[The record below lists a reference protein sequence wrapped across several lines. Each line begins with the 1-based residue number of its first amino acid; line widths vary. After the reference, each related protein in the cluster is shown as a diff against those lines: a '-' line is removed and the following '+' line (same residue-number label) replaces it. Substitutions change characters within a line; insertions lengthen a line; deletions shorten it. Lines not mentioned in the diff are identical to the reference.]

1 MTADSEAAQKRFK
14 IWEVIT
20 EVYLQNSQRFQ
31 KNKHCW
37 LLNRSR
43 SPDWSLQYWIGENN
57 SENCS
62 LVRLVSVKYR
72 EESWCVPRC
81 KVIIICLW
89 WPGDDGEPVIT
100 GWPTSTLQHS
110 TPLHSTTP
118 QHYLHFGTGG
128 ELCHVDM
135 IIIMQ
140 ECWVKI
146 SVSRDNH
153 LSGLEVVLLL
163 STRTSHL
170 RQNINNPP
178 TWVLWLVCTGS
189 GVLINDCLCFPVR
202 K

>member
-31 KNKHCW
+31 KNKQCW

-43 SPDWSLQYWIGENN
+43 SPDWSLQYWIWENN

-100 GWPTSTLQHS
+100 GWPTSTLHHS
-110 TPLHSTTP
+110 TPLHYSTALP
-118 QHYLHFGTGG
+118 PLWDWRWALSCRYDYYYAGMLSKN
-128 ELCHVDM
+128 LC
-135 IIIMQ
+135 
-140 ECWVKI
+140 KP
-146 SVSRDNH
+146 R
-153 LSGLEVVLLL
+153 
-163 STRTSHL
+163 
-170 RQNINNPP
+170 
-178 TWVLWLVCTGS
+178 
-189 GVLINDCLCFPVR
+189 
-202 K
+202 